1 MRRWISFPLFWLSL
15 LLILGMALANGCDE
29 GGANPVRPVNGF
41 IEMTASAFEFKPDQ
55 IAMEVGEQVTLKM
68 TSTDSLHTFTIKDL
82 GIDVEIPLG
91 KTVTV
96 DLTGTREGTYTFYC
110 SVPGHREKGMKGTLF
125 VTPRPL
131 APTRSSGGGVY
142 SY

>member
-1 MRRWISFPLFWLSL
+1 
-15 LLILGMALANGCDE
+15 MALANGCDE

-55 IAMEVGEQVTLKM
+55 IAMEVGEQVTLKL
-68 TSTDSLHTFTIKDL
+68 TSTDSLHTFIIKEL
-82 GIDVEIPLG
+82 GIEVEIPVG
-91 KTVTV
+91 KTATV

-110 SVPGHREKGMKGTLF
+110 SVPGHREKGMEGTLF
-125 VTPRPL
+125 VTQRPL